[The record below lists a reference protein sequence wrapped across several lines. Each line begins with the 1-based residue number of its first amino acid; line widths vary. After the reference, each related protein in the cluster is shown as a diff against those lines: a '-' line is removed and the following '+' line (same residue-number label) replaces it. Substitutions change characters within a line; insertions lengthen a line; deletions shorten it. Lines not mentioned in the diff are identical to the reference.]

1 MARAH
6 VRISK
11 VRKAGWLA
19 MAAAMALAAPAAAQM
34 FSEGYNFLKAVK
46 ERDGDTVT
54 EALNAPGN
62 TLINSRDISSGQSAL
77 HIVTERRD
85 VTWIKFLSQKGANP
99 NVADKT
105 GTTPLM
111 VAVGL
116 GFVEGAEALI
126 KAGARVDVTNTAG
139 ETALIASI
147 HRRDVGL
154 MRLLLANGAN
164 ADRTDNSGRSA
175 RDYVALMQG
184 NSQLLAEFAR
194 ADEERK
200 SKGPDK
206 TYGPS
211 F

>member
-1 MARAH
+1 MARAR
-6 VRISK
+6 VRINR

-19 MAAAMALAAPAAAQM
+19 VAAAVALAAPAAAQM
-34 FSEGYNFLKAVK
+34 FSEGYTFLKAVK
-46 ERDGDTVT
+46 ERDGDKVT
-54 EALNAPGN
+54 EALNDPGN
-62 TLINSRDISSGQSAL
+62 TLINSRDISTGQTAL

-126 KAGARVDVTNTAG
+126 KAGARVDVTNDAG
-139 ETALIASI
+139 ETALISSI
-147 HRRDVGL
+147 HRRDL
-154 MRLLLANGAN
+154 ALTRLLLANGAN
-164 ADRTDNSGRSA
+164 PDRTDNSGRSA
-175 RDYVALMQG
+175 RDYAKLMQG
-184 NSQLLAEFAR
+184 NGQLLAEFAK
-194 ADEERK
+194 ADEARK
-200 SKGPDK
+200 NKGPDK